1 MSSSNGVTCN
11 RCQQSGLGW
20 CVSRSTRKHYL
31 AHLVPTDVARNG
43 QIVSELRPQPN
54 LLHKCGQTIDQA
66 REAAAQYAA
75 ERARIRALGQSQP
88 STIGATVQPI
98 AAPAVPAVKPTR
110 KRASAKQVRSAQPSA
125 AAVTQ

>member
-31 AHLVPTDVARNG
+31 TYLVPTDVARNG
-43 QIVSELRPQPN
+43 QVVSELRPQPN
-54 LLHKCGQTIDQA
+54 LLHKCGQTLEQS
-66 REAAAQYAA
+66 RQAAAEFAA
-75 ERARIRALGQSQP
+75 ERARVRALG
-88 STIGATVQPI
+88 GASAQVALASGTSPQPI

-110 KRASAKQVRSAQPSA
+110 KRAS
-125 AAVTQ
+125 